1 MGVNPLIV
9 ADIGGTY
16 ARFGVAT
23 PRAGGML
30 IDRKYQLP
38 CADFADFES
47 AFANYREELHVSDVR
62 QACVAVAGPVVEGN
76 VSLTNLDWHI
86 SGQEMRQAFGL
97 DRFEV
102 VNDFAAVASAVMQ
115 LTRADLSTI
124 TPGIR
129 RENAPMAIIGPGTG
143 LGVAAIL
150 PIKGEWVVVP
160 SEGGHV
166 SLASTGPLET
176 EIMNRVGGGFEVSAE
191 TLLSGA
197 GILRIYDALCGIH
210 GKVIAFNAPEQI
222 TEAAVAGSDELAVTA
237 IEVFCRLL
245 GGFSG
250 NVALTYGAT
259 GGVYLAGGILPVI
272 RDFLVESQF
281 VTCMKNKGAMSQY
294 LDSLPVELIMTPN
307 AGLIGAATWL
317 KSH

>member
-1 MGVNPLIV
+1 VGVNPLIV

-23 PRAGGML
+23 SRAGGTL

-38 CADFADFES
+38 CADFKDFES
-47 AFANYREELHVSDVR
+47 AFAIYRDELHVSDVR
-62 QACVAVAGPVVEGN
+62 QACVAVAGPVVEGS

-86 SGQEMRQAFGL
+86 SGQKMRQTFGL

-102 VNDFAAVASAVMQ
+102 VNDFAAVASAVMH
-115 LTRADLSTI
+115 LTSDDLCTI
-124 TPGIR
+124 APGTK
-129 RENAPMAIIGPGTG
+129 RENAPIAIIGPGTG

-160 SEGGHV
+160 SEGGHA

-176 EIMNRVGGGFEVSAE
+176 EIISRIGGGFEVSAE

-197 GILRIYDALCGIH
+197 GILRIYDALCAVH
-210 GKVIAFNAPEQI
+210 GEVIAFNAPEQI
-222 TEAAVAGSDELAVTA
+222 TEAAVAGSDELAVTT
-237 IEVFCRLL
+237 IDVFCRLL
-245 GGFSG
+245 GGLVG

-259 GGVYLAGGILPVI
+259 GGVCLAGGILPEI
-272 RDFLVESQF
+272 RDFLIESQF
-281 VTCMKNKGAMSQY
+281 VTCMKNKGAMSKY
-294 LDSLPVELIMTPN
+294 LESLPVELIMTPN
-307 AGLIGAATWL
+307 AGLIGAASWL

>member
-23 PRAGGML
+23 PQGGGML
-30 IDRKYQLP
+30 IERKYQLP

-62 QACVAVAGPVVEGN
+62 QACIAVAGPVIEGT
-76 VSLTNLDWHI
+76 VSLTNLNWHI
-86 SGQEMRQAFGL
+86 SGQKMRQTFGL

-102 VNDFAAVASAVMQ
+102 VNDFAAVASAVME
-115 LTRADLSTI
+115 LAPDDLQTI
-124 TPGIR
+124 APGSR
-129 RENAPMAIIGPGTG
+129 RGNAPIAIIGPGTG
-143 LGVAAIL
+143 LGVAAIFPL
-150 PIKGEWVVVP
+150 KGQWVVVP

-176 EIMNRVGGGFEVSAE
+176 EIMSRIGGGFDVSAE

-197 GILRIYDALCGIH
+197 GILRIYAALCEMH
-210 GKVIAFNAPEQI
+210 GKVIAFNAPEEI
-222 TEAAVAGSDELAVTA
+222 TAAAVAGNDKLAVSA

-245 GGFSG
+245 GGLVG

-272 RDFLVESQF
+272 SDFLVQSQF
-281 VTCMKNKGAMSQY
+281 VTCMKNKGAMSKY
-294 LDSLPVELIMTPN
+294 LESLPVELIMTPN

-317 KSH
+317 TSH